1 MGWVQKTMGELKEGD
16 IIKSPMGPTEVRR
29 AYDEH
34 IPERM
39 FEVEDDNGSIGQFS
53 GNHLFYIET
62 EIDRSNHSRRIVEA
76 RKVLKMIEKSKIQ
89 EMRDYVST
97 HNADDHDMSLSE
109 IIDYTGLN
117 KSQDLLN
124 TLQRIAASVGPVA
137 EDNYEVRELYDMAEQ
152 EGVLVNKT
160 IQKYSQKEV
169 FDQILSI
176 IDKKKRNIIVGRVVN
191 TITMLEEMG
200 SQNIY
205 LPDIKNDTGGI
216 K

>member
-16 IIKSPMGPTEVRR
+16 IIKSPTGPTEVRR

-39 FEVEDDNGSIGQFS
+39 FEVEDDNGNIGQFS

-62 EIDRSNHSRRIVEA
+62 EIDRSNHSRRIVES
-76 RKVLKMIEKSKIQ
+76 RKVLKKIEKSKIQ
-89 EMRDYVST
+89 EMRDYVAT

-109 IIDYTGLN
+109 IIDHMGL
-117 KSQDLLN
+117 KKDQDVVN
-124 TLQRIAASVGPVA
+124 TLQRIAASVGTVA

-191 TITMLEEMG
+191 TITMLEEME